1 MRLTT
6 DEMSIFCQLYVN
18 KIRKR
23 YRQILFLTILIG
35 SLIAIPA
42 LLLMHEAE
50 DMGLYIA
57 WFDTFLI
64 LMSRQVL
71 KRYKAHY
78 SAFMTDC
85 YNAEVTYVKEVYEY
99 ISFSNSKVI
108 NKLKY
113 FNTKPSI
120 DTELIDGI
128 TYIGGDISFE
138 SLKSGDRV
146 IVVSTDR
153 LLWDS
158 KNDSK
163 CYLAFSVI
171 KNPSKWGD

>member
-23 YRQILFLTILIG
+23 YRQILFLTVLIG
-35 SLIAIPA
+35 SLLAIPA
-42 LLLMHEAE
+42 LLLMYKAE
-50 DMGLYIA
+50 DLGLYIA

-64 LMSRQVL
+64 LVSRQVL
-71 KRYKAHY
+71 KRYKTHY

-85 YNAEVTYVKEVYEY
+85 YNAEVTYVKEVYEH
-99 ISFSNSKVI
+99 ISFSSPKIANR
-108 NKLKY
+108 LKY
-113 FNTKPSI
+113 FNTKPGI
-120 DTELIDGI
+120 DTEFIDGI
-128 TYIGGDISFE
+128 AYIGGDISFE
-138 SLKSGDRV
+138 NLRPGNKV

-158 KNDSK
+158 KKDSK
-163 CYLAFSVI
+163 CYLAFSAI
-171 KNPSKWGD
+171 RNPSKWDD

>member
-42 LLLMHEAE
+42 LLLMYEAE

-85 YNAEVTYVKEVYEY
+85 YNAEVTYVKEVYEH
-99 ISFSNSKVI
+99 ISFSNYRVI
-108 NKLKY
+108 NKL
-113 FNTKPSI
+113 
-120 DTELIDGI
+120 
-128 TYIGGDISFE
+128 
-138 SLKSGDRV
+138 
-146 IVVSTDR
+146 
-153 LLWDS
+153 
-158 KNDSK
+158 
-163 CYLAFSVI
+163 
-171 KNPSKWGD
+171 